1 MLCSFTQIW
10 AKSDDENL
18 EILIDEAVKKVLNVM
33 QWNQLDNVQMVY
45 RDGTRSLD
53 KDCDGTFADFNVK
66 YQRKLT
72 FMLMPWGQHE
82 CGADEGRMQFCLGL
96 EVSIFLVNIIRKDS

>member
-53 KDCDGTFADFNVK
+53 KDCDGTFADFVRAVYDEIGGNKWFDRFVEVK
-66 YQRKLT
+66 
-72 FMLMPWGQHE
+72 F
-82 CGADEGRMQFCLGL
+82 
-96 EVSIFLVNIIRKDS
+96 IR